1 MSVDETGVRRKCEI
15 ALLKEK
21 EKYIRMKCGKRIQLK
36 AKSDKIRCAKPGVW
50 HWQSRDLPHSIQNE
64 AGQQEQIV

>member
-36 AKSDKIRCAKPGVW
+36 AKKRQD
-50 HWQSRDLPHSIQNE
+50 
-64 AGQQEQIV
+64 